1 MAKKP
6 VHLPNGRAWSAQ
18 TEALTHFR
26 AMLHRYADNACVED
40 RADHDDLVALLERY
54 DGAITDGP
62 SKIGP
67 GIDSFFRRRNIGE
80 GYSTPGFWVR
90 RVDGTETDF
99 SFPAAVRGEPKTR
112 QQEFYDACRNAVAA
126 DLVAAKRAH
135 FQRYADANGL
145 VPCDLTE
152 EFISFEEAHID
163 HAYPTFG
170 QLVVSFRAAN
180 GWQQEMP
187 PALLTT
193 PSDAQTT
200 TLFVAPEVAERF
212 RSFHHAA
219 AMLRV
224 IARRRNLSMAEGQR
238 RPRGRPP
245 VRLI

>member
-6 VHLPNGRAWSAQ
+6 VRLPNGKAWSTQ
-18 TEALTHFR
+18 TEALAHFR
-26 AMLHRYADNACVED
+26 SMLHRYADNACLED

-54 DGAITDGP
+54 DGVISDGP

-80 GYSTPGFWVR
+80 NYSTPGFWVR

-99 SFPAAVRGEPKTR
+99 SFPAAVRGEPKTW

-126 DLVAAKRAH
+126 DLKAAKRAH
-135 FQRYADANGL
+135 FQKYGDANGL
-145 VPCDLTE
+145 VPCDLTDE
-152 EFISFEEAHID
+152 LISFEEAHID

-180 GWQQEMP
+180 GWQQDVP
-187 PALLTT
+187 TGLLTA

-200 TLFVAPEVAERF
+200 TLFVVSEVAERF
-212 RSFHHAA
+212 RSFHRGAA
-219 AMLRV
+219 SLRV
-224 IARRRNLSMAEGQR
+224 IARRQNLSMAAGQR
-238 RPRGRPP
+238 RPRVRRPVVLP
-245 VRLI
+245 